1 MSKTKEWNIEK
12 ISQIY
17 HATDYLYESY
27 ISEFQNILKEIDE
40 DFSEEELD
48 GIIADVRNIW
58 DVATNKIF
66 IWLLQTFQIDID
78 GSGTIDFDE
87 FCKIMT

>member
-1 MSKTKEWNIEK
+1 MYLTLHNRQYEGNIEK

-48 GIIADVRNIW
+48 GIIADVRNIR
-58 DVATNKIF
+58 DVACNQLIIYNF
-66 IWLLQTFQIDID
+66 SDRH
-78 GSGTIDFDE
+78 
-87 FCKIMT
+87 